1 MKKIIKVLSV
11 LLIIAVIVFFGYKF
25 LKNKNS
31 DENSAE
37 QTETQTGVKEG
48 QADEAPLPVK
58 VVKIKRGDLPLR
70 LEISAVSEVRQ
81 KAEIKSEV
89 SGKIKEIKKRAGD
102 NVKKGEV
109 IILIDDTEA
118 KLELK
123 QAEAQR
129 LQALSK
135 YLVNSMNISYDLS
148 DKKKKILEN
157 KKKKYEEI
165 LKKYKRGEISSLQ
178 LHEAEDELLKFMIES
193 GAMRDKVRKVVEGL
207 TQAEINLEKARIKY
221 ERTKVKAP
229 FSGTIAEIK
238 VSEGVMVSPGT
249 ELFKMI
255 NLNSLYLKG
264 FALET
269 EAAKIKPGMKV
280 RIKFSS
286 FPDRFFYGRI
296 RAISPELSAKEETL
310 PVYIS
315 LKNPGYLRAGMRADA
330 EIEYKVLK
338 NIIKVPRKAVLVRS
352 ERPLVFVV
360 ENNVALW
367 RYIEMGEQNSEEVE
381 VKSGVEEGELV
392 IVEGQLTLA
401 HQSRVKIIK

>member
-1 MKKIIKVLSV
+1 MIK
-11 LLIIAVIVFFGYKF
+11 
-25 LKNKNS
+25 
-31 DENSAE
+31 
-37 QTETQTGVKEG
+37 
-48 QADEAPLPVK
+48 
-58 VVKIKRGDLPLR
+58 
-70 LEISAVSEVRQ
+70 
-81 KAEIKSEV
+81 
-89 SGKIKEIKKRAGD
+89 
-102 NVKKGEV
+102 
-109 IILIDDTEA
+109 
-118 KLELK
+118 
-123 QAEAQR
+123 
-129 LQALSK
+129 
-135 YLVNSMNISYDLS
+135 
-148 DKKKKILEN
+148 
-157 KKKKYEEI
+157 
-165 LKKYKRGEISSLQ
+165 
-178 LHEAEDELLKFMIES
+178 
-193 GAMRDKVRKVVEGL
+193 
-207 TQAEINLEKARIKY
+207 
-221 ERTKVKAP
+221 
-229 FSGTIAEIK
+229 
-238 VSEGVMVSPGT
+238 
-249 ELFKMI
+249 
-255 NLNSLYLKG
+255 LNSLYLKG

-286 FPDRFFYGRI
+286 FPDRVFYGRI